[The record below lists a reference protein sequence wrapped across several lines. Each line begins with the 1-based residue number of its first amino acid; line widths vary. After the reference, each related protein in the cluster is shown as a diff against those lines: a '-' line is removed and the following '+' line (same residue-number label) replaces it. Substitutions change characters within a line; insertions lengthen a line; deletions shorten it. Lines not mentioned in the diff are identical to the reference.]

1 MRKEVKLYLNS
12 AGYCLAKES
21 HTIKGGSATAIKFN
35 SLFGLLYHEESGW
48 ILFDTGYAKRFFEAT
63 GNFPYKLYSVSTK
76 VTVETNEEVKEQI
89 RHFGLDSSDI
99 KHIIISHFHADHI
112 GGLKD
117 FENARFYCSRKAYD
131 QVININRY
139 AGLTKGI
146 LKSLIPDDFQNR
158 VKIIEDIG
166 TLLHD
171 DIFNFKY
178 DLFNDKTILIYDL
191 PGHAEGQIG
200 IEINT
205 KKQKYFLIADACW
218 HESAYKNSALPDQI
232 VRIFFKSWKGYK
244 ETLKKIYQYHKNNPE
259 VKIVPSHC
267 NKVTESLINNFF
279 DINVL

>member
-1 MRKEVKLYLNS
+1 MKGEVKLYLNS

-21 HTIKGGSATAIKFN
+21 HTIKNGSDAAIKFYA
-35 SLFGLLYHEESGW
+35 LFGLIYHEKSGW

-63 GNFPYKLYSVSTK
+63 ENFPYKLYSILTK
-76 VTVETNEEVKEQI
+76 VTVETNQEVKEQI
-89 RHFGLDSSDI
+89 RHFGLNSSDI

-112 GGLKD
+112 SGLKD
-117 FENARFYCSRKAYD
+117 FENASFYCSRRAYA
-131 QVININRY
+131 QVINTNQC
-139 AGLTKGI
+139 AGMTKGI
-146 LKSLIPDDFQNR
+146 LKSLIPNDFQNR
-158 VKIIEDIG
+158 IKIIEDIS

-178 DLFNDKTILIYDL
+178 DLFKDETILIYDL

-205 KKQKYFLIADACW
+205 KKQKYFLIADSCW
-218 HESAYKNSALPDQI
+218 HESAYKNSALPNQI

-244 ETLKKIYQYHKNNPE
+244 ETLRKIYQYHKKNPD

-267 NKVTESLINNFF
+267 NKTTEALNPNFY
-279 DINVL
+279 DMNVL

>member
-1 MRKEVKLYLNS
+1 MKGEVKLYLNS

-21 HTIKGGSATAIKFN
+21 HTIKNGSDAAIKFN
-35 SLFGLLYHEESGW
+35 ALFGLIYHEKSGW
-48 ILFDTGYAKRFFEAT
+48 ILFDTGYAKRFFQAT
-63 GNFPYKLYSVSTK
+63 ENFPYKLYSILTK
-76 VTVETNEEVKEQI
+76 VTVETNQEVKEQI
-89 RHFGLDSSDI
+89 RHFGLNSSDI

-112 GGLKD
+112 SGLKD
-117 FENARFYCSRKAYD
+117 FENASFYCSRKAYD
-131 QVININRY
+131 QVINTNQC
-139 AGLTKGI
+139 AGLTEGI

-158 VKIIEDIG
+158 IKIIEDIS

-178 DLFNDKTILIYDL
+178 DLFKDETILIYDL

-205 KKQKYFLIADACW
+205 KKQKYFLIADSCW
-218 HESAYKNSALPDQI
+218 HESAYKNSALPNQI

-244 ETLKKIYQYHKNNPE
+244 ETLRKIYQYHKKNPD

-267 NKVTESLINNFF
+267 NKTTEALNPNFY
-279 DINVL
+279 DMNVL

>member
-1 MRKEVKLYLNS
+1 MKEEVKLYLNS

-21 HTIKGGSATAIKFN
+21 HTIKSGSDTAVKFN
-35 SLFGLLYHEESGW
+35 ALFGLLYHEKSGW

-63 GNFPYKLYSVSTK
+63 ENFPYKLYSILTK
-76 VTVETNEEVKEQI
+76 VTVETNEEVKEHI
-89 RHFGLDSSDI
+89 RHFGLKSSDI

-112 GGLKD
+112 CGLKD

-131 QVININRY
+131 QVISINRY
-139 AGLTKGI
+139 SGLTKGI

-158 VKIIEDIG
+158 VTIIEDIG

-171 DIFNFKY
+171 DIFSFKY
-178 DLFNDKTILIYDL
+178 DLFNDKTILIYYL

-200 IEINT
+200 IEIYT
-205 KKQKYFLIADACW
+205 KKQKYLLIADSCW
-218 HESAYKNSALPDQI
+218 HESAYTNSALPNQI
-232 VRIFFKSWKGYK
+232 VRVFFKSWKGYK
-244 ETLKKIYQYHKNNPE
+244 ETLKKISQYHKKYPD

-267 NKVTESLINNFF
+267 KKNTESLINNFF

>member
-21 HTIKGGSATAIKFN
+21 HTIKGGSGTAIKFN
-35 SLFGLLYHEESGW
+35 ALFGLLFHEKSGW
-48 ILFDTGYAKRFFEAT
+48 ILFDTGYTKRFFEAT
-63 GNFPYKLYSVSTK
+63 MNFPYKLYSISTK
-76 VTVETNEEVKEQI
+76 VTVESKEEVKEQI
-89 RHFGLDSSDI
+89 RHFGLNSSDI

-158 VKIIEDIG
+158 VIIIEDIG
-166 TLLHD
+166 APLHD
-171 DIFNFKY
+171 DIFGLKY
-178 DLFNDKTILIYDL
+178 DLFKDKSILIYDL

-200 IEINT
+200 IEIKTRN
-205 KKQKYFLIADACW
+205 QKYFLVADACW
-218 HESAYKNSALPDQI
+218 HESAYKNSILPNQI

-244 ETLKKIYQYHKNNPE
+244 ETLRKIYQYHKNYPD

-267 NKVTESLINNFF
+267 NKTTNALISNYY